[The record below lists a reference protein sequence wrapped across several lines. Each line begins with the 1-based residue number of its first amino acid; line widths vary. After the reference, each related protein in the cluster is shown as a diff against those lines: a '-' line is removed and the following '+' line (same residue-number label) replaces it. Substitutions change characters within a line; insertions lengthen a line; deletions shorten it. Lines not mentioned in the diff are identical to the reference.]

1 MAQDNSSISNIIVG
15 ETCVQ
20 RVKGENRMHKKQTLI
35 VVFKEHTEVHF
46 YLCETLCS
54 SKSMLKSKEL

>member
-1 MAQDNSSISNIIVG
+1 MCTVNESMAQDNSSISNIIVG

-20 RVKGENRMHKKQTLI
+20 RVKGENRKHKKQTLI

-46 YLCETLCS
+46 
-54 SKSMLKSKEL
+54 